1 MQRLFAVVAR
11 SGGIWYDR
19 NRRDV
24 RELSFFRRRWREIAA
39 GVLILG
45 FTGFAVLAL
54 RRYGMLAHWYWALLP
69 AAVLAPL
76 SIFVLRAP
84 RRAHRVFFAAFLIC
98 GLLYLA
104 AVPIL
109 QVSDE
114 PQHFLRSYEIA
125 VLRAPQALPDGS
137 VGDFLP
143 GGLIPAGLSDYAAMG
158 YDDIRA
164 AWDARIDR
172 ARPVPYDFPGS
183 ALYSPLSYLPHAA
196 GIAAANLLTDRAV
209 VILYAGRAANLLAA
223 AVLCALA
230 VKLFPFSKALPALLL
245 LTPIYVHKAGS
256 MSADGLTLAV
266 VALWLAYVLHLQYTA
281 QGRLRTRQLVP
292 LYLLVLMLSQCKI
305 VYLPVCLFF
314 FVLSPERFGSRKRY
328 FWNLAGLIVLAV
340 GAGLGWL
347 VVSSRYL
354 AAGYSTSGTQIA
366 AILHDP
372 LGYCRILLRTLRVQ
386 GRTLLEQMMGIG
398 MGVGGVRNSRLLTY
412 GYLVLIVLTAIFSRR
427 EGGSTLLQR
436 RDVWLALVSALGV
449 MLLTCT
455 ALYIQ
460 WTTPGNDTIMGLQG
474 RYFLPVLYLVSIA
487 ALQVRPHGRLRR
499 EISWELPVL
508 TAAGVNLVA
517 AVSCVGYGLTL

>member
-1 MQRLFAVVAR
+1 M
-11 SGGIWYDR
+11 G
-19 NRRDV
+19 RRDV
-24 RELSFFRRRWREIAA
+24 RALNFIRRRWREIAA
-39 GVLILG
+39 AVLILG

-69 AAVLAPL
+69 AAVLTPL
-76 SIFVLRAP
+76 SVFVLRAP
-84 RRAHRVFFAAFLIC
+84 RQAHRVFFAVFLVC

-125 VLRAPQALPDGS
+125 VLRAPRALPDGS
-137 VGDFLP
+137 VGDYLP
-143 GGLIPAGLSDYAAMG
+143 DGLIPEALSDYAATG

-172 ARPVPYDFPGS
+172 ANPVAYDFPGS

-196 GIAAANLLTDRAV
+196 GIAIANLVTDRAL
-209 VILYAGRAANLLAA
+209 VILYAGRLANLVVVAL
-223 AVLCALA
+223 LCALA

-266 VALWLAYVLHLQYTA
+266 VALWLAYVLHLQYSTHRRLTA
-281 QGRLRTRQLVP
+281 RQLVP

-314 FVLSPERFGSRKRY
+314 FVLSPERFGSKKRY
-328 FWNLAGLIVLAV
+328 FWNLAGLVVLAL

-347 VVSSRYL
+347 AVSSRYL
-354 AAGYSTSGTQIA
+354 AAGYSTSGTQLA

-412 GYLVLIVLTAIFSRR
+412 GYLVLIALTAVFSRR
-427 EGGSTLLQR
+427 EGGGALTQK
-436 RDVWLALVSALGV
+436 RDGWLALVSAFGV
-449 MLLTCT
+449 ALLTCT

-460 WTTPGNDTIMGLQG
+460 WTAPGNDTIMGLQG
-474 RYFLPVLYLVSIA
+474 RYFLPVLYLISIA
-487 ALQVRPHGRLRR
+487 VLQVRPTGRLRR
-499 EISWELPVL
+499 KISWELPLL
-508 TAAGVNLVA
+508 TATGVNLVA
-517 AVSCVGYGLTL
+517 AVSCIGYGLTL